1 MTFQNVNDVNEE
13 LAGASVMMNNPNA
26 RQRFAP
32 GNSGSNSNNNNRPT
46 SSYHHNHHQRRTK
59 RSNNNSITTINIIK
73 RATKNKTKICLVAL
87 LVFISFVNLM
97 VFSRDS
103 EARLMSSG
111 RKYAK
116 KKDAQHREELSHEDY
131 DFGSKDE
138 KGRKKD
144 DSDDSDDSD
153 EKPSLETALLGS
165 ALAVDS
171 PTLTSGFKSMSY
183 PSLAEVGDSK
193 RTFLVAFEAN
203 WEWGVPKSLTN
214 RELDQRKIEDINE
227 SRGGHCYVS
236 RGRVLPIQPGSDVAP
251 KEQWHAPKMAVKGT
265 SSNDKCWRP
274 QLFVVPQTHEVL
286 LFYKR
291 GASRETWEGFL
302 KRSLDGGKTW
312 LEEEKLP
319 PGILGPSKNKV
330 LRNSEDESILSASER
345 WTRSSACAWI
355 ERAER
360 EGRDWTVKSGPIR
373 MEKKGLQERYGG
385 GRMGDKAAEEEARDY
400 GGIEP
405 AIFYKD
411 DGTLV
416 VLARPAKT
424 TERFPKSLSGVVHAG
439 GRSKQSSRYF
449 PKMLKAELKDEPNA
463 QWSAFKE
470 IADLPLPT
478 VFGRGFDVEK
488 LTDGRVVLVMN
499 DPGKKG
505 VSVKISRDDGETF
518 REAFV
523 IEDGDDEDESSGG
536 SSSSSSSSS
545 SSGSSYTRDP
555 VIHVANDAM
564 IHVVYVANNG
574 KKIKRAVLDPEQL

>member
-1 MTFQNVNDVNEE
+1 MFQNADDVSDDDV
-13 LAGASVMMNNPNA
+13 AGGPSVMINNPNT
-26 RQRFAP
+26 RQRFAL
-32 GNSGSNSNNNNRPT
+32 GNSSNSNNNNNRPS
-46 SSYHHNHHQRRTK
+46 SSYHHHHQRRTK
-59 RSNNNSITTINIIK
+59 RSNNNSITTIIIK
-73 RATKNKTKICLVAL
+73 RATKNKTKICLVASI
-87 LVFISFVNLM
+87 VFISFVNLM

-111 RKYAK
+111 RRYAATVLK
-116 KKDAQHREELSHEDY
+116 KNTNREELSHEEDY
-131 DFGSKDE
+131 GDFGKDE
-138 KGRKKD
+138 KSRKN
-144 DSDDSDDSD
+144 DDSDDSD

-193 RTFLVAFEAN
+193 RTFLVAFEGN

-265 SSNDKCWRP
+265 SSSDKCWRP

-345 WTRSSACAWI
+345 WTRSSACSWI

-449 PKMLKAELKDEPNA
+449 PKMLKAELKDESNA

-536 SSSSSSSSS
+536 SSSSSG
-545 SSGSSYTRDP
+545 SGSSSYTRDP

-574 KKIKRAVLDPEQL
+574 KKIKRVVLDPEQL

>member
-1 MTFQNVNDVNEE
+1 M
-13 LAGASVMMNNPNA
+13 
-26 RQRFAP
+26 
-32 GNSGSNSNNNNRPT
+32 
-46 SSYHHNHHQRRTK
+46 
-59 RSNNNSITTINIIK
+59 
-73 RATKNKTKICLVAL
+73 KICLLAFAVFAL
-87 LVFISFVNLM
+87 FMNVV

-103 EARLMSSG
+103 DARLMSSETTTSSSTG
-111 RKYAK
+111 RSFGK
-116 KKDAQHREELSHEDY
+116 KMRYGTKKSATTRENDDDDRDEYDDENNEDRE
-131 DFGSKDE
+131 DV
-138 KGRKKD
+138 
-144 DSDDSDDSD
+144 
-153 EKPSLETALLGS
+153 KPSLETALLGS
-165 ALAVDS
+165 SLAVDS

-193 RTFLVAFEAN
+193 HTFLVAFEGD
-203 WEWGVPKSLTN
+203 WEGNVPKSLTN

-236 RGRVLPIQPGSDVAP
+236 RGRVLPIRPGSDVAP

-265 SSNDKCWRP
+265 SSSDKCWRP
-274 QLFVVPQTHEVL
+274 QLFVVPQTHEIL

-373 MEKKGLQERYGG
+373 TEKKGLQERYGG

-405 AIFYKD
+405 AIYYKD

-416 VLARPAKT
+416 ALARPAKT

-439 GRSKQSSRYF
+439 GRSKQSSKYF

-505 VSVKISRDDGETF
+505 VSVKISKDDGETF

-523 IEDGDDEDESSGG
+523 IEDGDGEDESSGG
-536 SSSSSSSSS
+536 V
-545 SSGSSYTRDP
+545 SGSISNSDSMYTRDP

>member
-1 MTFQNVNDVNEE
+1 MFQNADDVSDDDV
-13 LAGASVMMNNPNA
+13 AGGPSVMINNPNT
-26 RQRFAP
+26 RQRFAL
-32 GNSGSNSNNNNRPT
+32 GNSSNSNNNNNRPS
-46 SSYHHNHHQRRTK
+46 SSYHHHHQRRTK
-59 RSNNNSITTINIIK
+59 RSNNNSITTIIIK

-87 LVFISFVNLM
+87 IVFISFVNLM

-111 RKYAK
+111 RRYAATVLK
-116 KKDAQHREELSHEDY
+116 KNTNREELSHEEDY
-131 DFGSKDE
+131 GDFGKDE
-138 KGRKKD
+138 KSRKN
-144 DSDDSDDSD
+144 DDSDDSD

-193 RTFLVAFEAN
+193 RTFLVAFEGN

-265 SSNDKCWRP
+265 SSSDKCWRP

-345 WTRSSACAWI
+345 WTRSSACSWI

-449 PKMLKAELKDEPNA
+449 PKMLKAELKDESNA

-536 SSSSSSSSS
+536 SSSSSG
-545 SSGSSYTRDP
+545 SGSSSYTRDP

>member
-1 MTFQNVNDVNEE
+1 MTSRPT
-13 LAGASVMMNNPNA
+13 GTTITTS
-26 RQRFAP
+26 
-32 GNSGSNSNNNNRPT
+32 SNN
-46 SSYHHNHHQRRTK
+46 K
-59 RSNNNSITTINIIK
+59 RSGIGNNKFI
-73 RATKNKTKICLVAL
+73 NKTQGGGVVLGNNAFFAFFFSRRNRNGRVKICLIAFAVFAL
-87 LVFISFVNLM
+87 FMNVV

-103 EARLMSSG
+103 DARLMSSETTTSLSSSTRSFG
-111 RKYAK
+111 K
-116 KKDAQHREELSHEDY
+116 KMRYGKKSATTKENDDEYDDENNNEDEEDV
-131 DFGSKDE
+131 
-138 KGRKKD
+138 
-144 DSDDSDDSD
+144 
-153 EKPSLETALLGS
+153 KPSLETALLGS
-165 ALAVDS
+165 SLAVDS

-193 RTFLVAFEAN
+193 HTFLVAFEGD
-203 WEWGVPKSLTN
+203 WEGNVPKSLTN

-265 SSNDKCWRP
+265 SSSDKCWRP
-274 QLFVVPQTHEVL
+274 QLFVVPQTHEIL

-373 MEKKGLQERYGG
+373 TEKKGLQERYGG

-405 AIFYKD
+405 AIYYKD

-416 VLARPAKT
+416 ALARPAKT

-439 GRSKQSSRYF
+439 GRSKQSSKYF

-505 VSVKISRDDGETF
+505 VSVKISKDDGETF

-523 IEDGDDEDESSGG
+523 IEDGDGEDESSGG
-536 SSSSSSSSS
+536 G
-545 SSGSSYTRDP
+545 SGSSSNSDSMYTRDP

>member
-1 MTFQNVNDVNEE
+1 MFHD
-13 LAGASVMMNNPNA
+13 APP
-26 RQRFAP
+26 RQRATTTMASRP
-32 GNSGSNSNNNNRPT
+32 TTTSSNN
-46 SSYHHNHHQRRTK
+46 K
-59 RSNNNSITTINIIK
+59 RSGIGNNKFI
-73 RATKNKTKICLVAL
+73 NKTQGGGVVLGNNAFFAFFFSRNRNRNGRVKICLLAFAVFAL
-87 LVFISFVNLM
+87 FMNVV

-103 EARLMSSG
+103 DARLMSSETTTSLSSSTRSFG
-111 RKYAK
+111 K
-116 KKDAQHREELSHEDY
+116 KMRYGKKSATTKENDDEYDDENNDEDEEDV
-131 DFGSKDE
+131 
-138 KGRKKD
+138 
-144 DSDDSDDSD
+144 
-153 EKPSLETALLGS
+153 KPSLETALLGS
-165 ALAVDS
+165 SLAVDS
-171 PTLTSGFKSMSY
+171 PTLTSGFKSLSY

-193 RTFLVAFEAN
+193 HTFLVAFEGD
-203 WEWGVPKSLTN
+203 WEGNVPKSLTN

-265 SSNDKCWRP
+265 SSSDKCWRP
-274 QLFVVPQTHEVL
+274 QLFVVPQTHEIL

-373 MEKKGLQERYGG
+373 TEKKGLQERYGG

-405 AIFYKD
+405 AIYYKD

-416 VLARPAKT
+416 ALARPAKT

-439 GRSKQSSRYF
+439 GRSKQSSKYF

-505 VSVKISRDDGETF
+505 VSVKISKDDGETF

-523 IEDGDDEDESSGG
+523 IEDGDGEDESSGG
-536 SSSSSSSSS
+536 V
-545 SSGSSYTRDP
+545 SGSISNSDSMYTRDP

>member
-1 MTFQNVNDVNEE
+1 MFHD
-13 LAGASVMMNNPNA
+13 APP
-26 RQRFAP
+26 RQRATTTMASRP
-32 GNSGSNSNNNNRPT
+32 TTTSSNN
-46 SSYHHNHHQRRTK
+46 K
-59 RSNNNSITTINIIK
+59 RSGIGNNKFI
-73 RATKNKTKICLVAL
+73 NKTQGGGVVLGNNAFFAFFFSRRNRNGRVKICLLAFAVFAL
-87 LVFISFVNLM
+87 FMNVV

-103 EARLMSSG
+103 DARLMSSETTTSLSSSTRSFG
-111 RKYAK
+111 K
-116 KKDAQHREELSHEDY
+116 KTRYGKKSATTKENDDEYDDENNDEDEEDV
-131 DFGSKDE
+131 
-138 KGRKKD
+138 
-144 DSDDSDDSD
+144 
-153 EKPSLETALLGS
+153 KPSLETALLGS
-165 ALAVDS
+165 SLAVDS

-193 RTFLVAFEAN
+193 HTFLVAFEGD
-203 WEWGVPKSLTN
+203 WEGNVPKSLTN

-236 RGRVLPIQPGSDVAP
+236 RGRVLPIRPGSDVAP

-265 SSNDKCWRP
+265 SSSDKCWRP
-274 QLFVVPQTHEVL
+274 QLFVVPQTHEIL

-373 MEKKGLQERYGG
+373 TEKKGLQERYGG

-405 AIFYKD
+405 AIYYKD

-416 VLARPAKT
+416 ALARPAKT

-439 GRSKQSSRYF
+439 GRSKQSSKYF

-505 VSVKISRDDGETF
+505 VSVKISKDDGETF

-523 IEDGDDEDESSGG
+523 IEDGDGEDESSGG
-536 SSSSSSSSS
+536 V
-545 SSGSSYTRDP
+545 SGSISNSDSMYTRDP

>member
-1 MTFQNVNDVNEE
+1 MFHD
-13 LAGASVMMNNPNA
+13 APP
-26 RQRFAP
+26 RQRATTTMASRP
-32 GNSGSNSNNNNRPT
+32 TTTSSNN
-46 SSYHHNHHQRRTK
+46 K
-59 RSNNNSITTINIIK
+59 RSGIGNNKFN
-73 RATKNKTKICLVAL
+73 NKTQGGGVVLGNNAFFAFFFSRRNRNGRVKICLLAFAVFAL
-87 LVFISFVNLM
+87 FMNVV

-103 EARLMSSG
+103 DARLMSSETTTSSSTG
-111 RKYAK
+111 RSFGK
-116 KKDAQHREELSHEDY
+116 KMRYGTKKSATTRENDDDDRDEYDDENNEDEE
-131 DFGSKDE
+131 DV
-138 KGRKKD
+138 
-144 DSDDSDDSD
+144 
-153 EKPSLETALLGS
+153 KPSLETALLGS
-165 ALAVDS
+165 SLAVDS

-193 RTFLVAFEAN
+193 HTFLVAFEGD
-203 WEWGVPKSLTN
+203 WEGNVPKSLTN

-236 RGRVLPIQPGSDVAP
+236 RGRVLPIRPGSDVAP

-265 SSNDKCWRP
+265 SSSDKCWRP
-274 QLFVVPQTHEVL
+274 QLFVVPQTHEIL

-373 MEKKGLQERYGG
+373 TEKKGLQERYGG

-405 AIFYKD
+405 AIYYKD

-416 VLARPAKT
+416 ALARPAKT

-439 GRSKQSSRYF
+439 GRSKQSSKYF

-505 VSVKISRDDGETF
+505 VSVKISKDDGETF

-523 IEDGDDEDESSGG
+523 IEDGDGEDESSGG
-536 SSSSSSSSS
+536 V
-545 SSGSSYTRDP
+545 SGSISNSDSMYTRDP

>member
-1 MTFQNVNDVNEE
+1 
-13 LAGASVMMNNPNA
+13 MMFHDAAPP
-26 RQRFAP
+26 RHRGRFA
-32 GNSGSNSNNNNRPT
+32 SMSTTT
-46 SSYHHNHHQRRTK
+46 SSASNQRRPLQQQKRTKSSASWRRRTK
-59 RSNNNSITTINIIK
+59 
-73 RATKNKTKICLVAL
+73 ICVVAL
-87 LVFISFVNLM
+87 GVFVVFVNVV

-103 EARLMSSG
+103 DARLMSSED
-111 RKYAK
+111 AK
-116 KKDAQHREELSHEDY
+116 ASFFGGREEEDEE
-131 DFGSKDE
+131 DKRSKRRV
-138 KGRKKD
+138 RKKTTTTTTGED
-144 DSDDSDDSD
+144 DFSEDTQ
-153 EKPSLETALLGS
+153 PSLETALIGS
-165 ALAVDS
+165 SLAVES
-171 PTLTSGFKSMSY
+171 PTITSGFKSMSY

-193 RTFLVAFEAN
+193 HTFLVAFEGN
-203 WEWGVPKSLTN
+203 WEGNVPKSLTN

-236 RGRVLPIQPGSDVAP
+236 RGRVLPVIPGSDVAP

-274 QLFVVPQTHEVL
+274 QLFVVPQTHEIL

-291 GASRETWEGFL
+291 GASREMWEGFL

-345 WTRSSACAWI
+345 WTRSSACAWV

-385 GRMGDKAAEEEARDY
+385 GRSGDKAAEEEARDY

-405 AIFYKD
+405 AIYYKD

-424 TERFPKSLSGVVHAG
+424 TERFSNRLSGVVHAG
-439 GRSKQSSRYF
+439 GRSKQSSKYF

-463 QWSAFKE
+463 QWSSFKE
-470 IADLPLPT
+470 IAELPLPT

-523 IEDGDDEDESSGG
+523 IEDGDEDEENSSNND
-536 SSSSSSSSS
+536 SMY
-545 SSGSSYTRDP
+545 YTRDP

>member
-1 MTFQNVNDVNEE
+1 MFQNADDVSDDDV
-13 LAGASVMMNNPNA
+13 AGGPSVMINNPNT
-26 RQRFAP
+26 RQRFAL
-32 GNSGSNSNNNNRPT
+32 GNSSNSNNNNNRPS
-46 SSYHHNHHQRRTK
+46 SSYHHHHQRRTK
-59 RSNNNSITTINIIK
+59 RSNNNSITTIIIK

-87 LVFISFVNLM
+87 IVFISFVNLM

-111 RKYAK
+111 RRYAATVLK
-116 KKDAQHREELSHEDY
+116 KNTNREELSHEEDY
-131 DFGSKDE
+131 GDFGKDE
-138 KGRKKD
+138 KSRKN
-144 DSDDSDDSD
+144 DDSDDSD

-193 RTFLVAFEAN
+193 RTFLVAFEGN

-265 SSNDKCWRP
+265 SSSDKCWRP

-345 WTRSSACAWI
+345 WTRSSACSWI

-449 PKMLKAELKDEPNA
+449 PKMLKAELKDESNA

-536 SSSSSSSSS
+536 SGSSS
-545 SSGSSYTRDP
+545 SSGSGSSSYTRDP

>member
-1 MTFQNVNDVNEE
+1 MFHD
-13 LAGASVMMNNPNA
+13 APP
-26 RQRFAP
+26 RQRATMT
-32 GNSGSNSNNNNRPT
+32 SRPT
-46 SSYHHNHHQRRTK
+46 GATTTSDK
-59 RSNNNSITTINIIK
+59 RSGIG
-73 RATKNKTKICLVAL
+73 KNKFNKAQQGVGNNAAFFAFFFSRRNRNGRVKICLLAFAVFAL
-87 LVFISFVNLM
+87 FMNVV

-103 EARLMSSG
+103 DARLMSSETTTSSSTG
-111 RKYAK
+111 RSFGK
-116 KKDAQHREELSHEDY
+116 KTRYGTKKSATTTRENDDDEYDDENNEDEE
-131 DFGSKDE
+131 DV
-138 KGRKKD
+138 
-144 DSDDSDDSD
+144 
-153 EKPSLETALLGS
+153 KPSLETALLGS
-165 ALAVDS
+165 SLAVDS

-193 RTFLVAFEAN
+193 HTFLVAFEGD
-203 WEWGVPKSLTN
+203 WEGNVPKSLTN

-236 RGRVLPIQPGSDVAP
+236 RGRVLPIRPGSDVAP

-265 SSNDKCWRP
+265 SSSDKCWRP
-274 QLFVVPQTHEVL
+274 QLFVVPQTHEIL

-373 MEKKGLQERYGG
+373 TEKKGLQERYGG

-405 AIFYKD
+405 AIYYKD

-416 VLARPAKT
+416 ALARPAKT

-439 GRSKQSSRYF
+439 GRSKQSSKYF

-505 VSVKISRDDGETF
+505 VSVKISKDDGETF

-523 IEDGDDEDESSGG
+523 IEDGDGEDESSGG
-536 SSSSSSSSS
+536 V
-545 SSGSSYTRDP
+545 SGSISNSDSMYTRDP

>member
-1 MTFQNVNDVNEE
+1 MFHD
-13 LAGASVMMNNPNA
+13 APP
-26 RQRFAP
+26 RQRATTTMASRP
-32 GNSGSNSNNNNRPT
+32 TTTSSNN
-46 SSYHHNHHQRRTK
+46 K
-59 RSNNNSITTINIIK
+59 RSGIGNNKFN
-73 RATKNKTKICLVAL
+73 NKTQGGGVVLGNNAFFAFFFSRRNRNGRVKICLLAFAVFAL
-87 LVFISFVNLM
+87 FMNVV

-103 EARLMSSG
+103 DARLMSSETTTSLSSSTRSFG
-111 RKYAK
+111 K
-116 KKDAQHREELSHEDY
+116 KMRYGKKSATTKENDDEYDDENNDEDEEDV
-131 DFGSKDE
+131 
-138 KGRKKD
+138 
-144 DSDDSDDSD
+144 
-153 EKPSLETALLGS
+153 KPSLETALLGS
-165 ALAVDS
+165 SLAVDS
-171 PTLTSGFKSMSY
+171 PTLTSGFKSLSY

-193 RTFLVAFEAN
+193 HTFLVAFEGD
-203 WEWGVPKSLTN
+203 WEGNVPKSLTN

-236 RGRVLPIQPGSDVAP
+236 RGRVLPIRPGSDVAP

-265 SSNDKCWRP
+265 SSSDKCWRP
-274 QLFVVPQTHEVL
+274 QLFVVPQTHEIL

-373 MEKKGLQERYGG
+373 TEKKGLQERYGG

-405 AIFYKD
+405 AIYYKD

-416 VLARPAKT
+416 ALARPAKT

-439 GRSKQSSRYF
+439 GRSKQSSKYF

-505 VSVKISRDDGETF
+505 VSVKISKDDGETF

-523 IEDGDDEDESSGG
+523 IEDGDGEDESSGG
-536 SSSSSSSSS
+536 G
-545 SSGSSYTRDP
+545 SGSSSNSDSMYTRDP

>member
-1 MTFQNVNDVNEE
+1 MFQNADDVSDDDV
-13 LAGASVMMNNPNA
+13 AGGPSVMINNPNT
-26 RQRFAP
+26 RQRFAL
-32 GNSGSNSNNNNRPT
+32 GNSSNSNNNNNRPS
-46 SSYHHNHHQRRTK
+46 SSYHHHHQRRTK
-59 RSNNNSITTINIIK
+59 RSNNNSITTIIIK
-73 RATKNKTKICLVAL
+73 RATKNKTKICLVASI
-87 LVFISFVNLM
+87 VFISFVNLM

-111 RKYAK
+111 RRYAATVLK
-116 KKDAQHREELSHEDY
+116 KNTNREELSHEEDY
-131 DFGSKDE
+131 GDFGKDE
-138 KGRKKD
+138 KSRKN
-144 DSDDSDDSD
+144 DDSDDSD

-193 RTFLVAFEAN
+193 RTFLVAFEGN

-265 SSNDKCWRP
+265 SSSDKCWRP

-345 WTRSSACAWI
+345 WTRSSACSWI

-449 PKMLKAELKDEPNA
+449 PKMLKAELKDESNA

-536 SSSSSSSSS
+536 SSSSSG
-545 SSGSSYTRDP
+545 SGSSSYTRDP

>member
-1 MTFQNVNDVNEE
+1 MFHD
-13 LAGASVMMNNPNA
+13 APP
-26 RQRFAP
+26 RQRATTTMASRP
-32 GNSGSNSNNNNRPT
+32 TGTTITTSNN
-46 SSYHHNHHQRRTK
+46 K
-59 RSNNNSITTINIIK
+59 RSGIGNNKFI
-73 RATKNKTKICLVAL
+73 NKTQGGGGVVLGNNAFFAFFFSRRNRNGRVKICLLAFAVFAL
-87 LVFISFVNLM
+87 FMNVV

-103 EARLMSSG
+103 DARLMSSETTPTSLSSSTQRSFG
-111 RKYAK
+111 K
-116 KKDAQHREELSHEDY
+116 KTRYGKKSATTKENDDDEYDDENNEDEEDV
-131 DFGSKDE
+131 
-138 KGRKKD
+138 
-144 DSDDSDDSD
+144 
-153 EKPSLETALLGS
+153 KPSLETALLGS
-165 ALAVDS
+165 SLAVDS

-193 RTFLVAFEAN
+193 HTFLVAFEGD
-203 WEWGVPKSLTN
+203 WEGNVPKSLTN

-265 SSNDKCWRP
+265 SSSDKCWRP
-274 QLFVVPQTHEVL
+274 QLFVVPQTHEIL

-373 MEKKGLQERYGG
+373 TEKKGLQERYGG

-405 AIFYKD
+405 AIYYKD

-416 VLARPAKT
+416 ALARPAKT

-439 GRSKQSSRYF
+439 GRSKQSSKYF

-505 VSVKISRDDGETF
+505 VSVKISKDDGETF

-523 IEDGDDEDESSGG
+523 IEDGDGEDESSGG
-536 SSSSSSSSS
+536 G
-545 SSGSSYTRDP
+545 SGSSSNSDSMYTRDP

>member
-1 MTFQNVNDVNEE
+1 MFHD
-13 LAGASVMMNNPNA
+13 APP
-26 RQRFAP
+26 RQRATTMT
-32 GNSGSNSNNNNRPT
+32 SRPT
-46 SSYHHNHHQRRTK
+46 GTTTTTSDK
-59 RSNNNSITTINIIK
+59 RSGIG
-73 RATKNKTKICLVAL
+73 KNKFNKAQQGVGNNAAFFAFFFSRRNGNGRVKICLLAFAVFAL
-87 LVFISFVNLM
+87 FMNVV

-103 EARLMSSG
+103 DARLMSSETTTSSSTG
-111 RKYAK
+111 RSFGK
-116 KKDAQHREELSHEDY
+116 KVRYGTKKSATTTRENDDDDRDEYDDENNEDEE
-131 DFGSKDE
+131 DV
-138 KGRKKD
+138 
-144 DSDDSDDSD
+144 
-153 EKPSLETALLGS
+153 KPSLETALLGS
-165 ALAVDS
+165 SLAVDS

-193 RTFLVAFEAN
+193 HTFLVAFEGD
-203 WEWGVPKSLTN
+203 WEGNVPKSLTN

-236 RGRVLPIQPGSDVAP
+236 RGRVLPIRPGSDVAP

-265 SSNDKCWRP
+265 SSSDKCWRP
-274 QLFVVPQTHEVL
+274 QLFVVPQTHEIL

-373 MEKKGLQERYGG
+373 TEKKGLQERYGG

-405 AIFYKD
+405 AIYYKD

-416 VLARPAKT
+416 ALARPAKT

-439 GRSKQSSRYF
+439 GRSKQSSKYF

-505 VSVKISRDDGETF
+505 VSVKISKDDGETF

-523 IEDGDDEDESSGG
+523 IEDGDGEDESSGG
-536 SSSSSSSSS
+536 V
-545 SSGSSYTRDP
+545 SGSISNSDSMYTRDP

>member
-1 MTFQNVNDVNEE
+1 MT
-13 LAGASVMMNNPNA
+13 S
-26 RQRFAP
+26 
-32 GNSGSNSNNNNRPT
+32 RPT
-46 SSYHHNHHQRRTK
+46 GTTTTTSDK
-59 RSNNNSITTINIIK
+59 RSGIG
-73 RATKNKTKICLVAL
+73 KNKFNKAQQGVGNNAAFFAFFFSRRNGNGRVKICLLAFAVFAL
-87 LVFISFVNLM
+87 FMNVV

-103 EARLMSSG
+103 DARLMSSETSSSRSFG
-111 RKYAK
+111 K
-116 KKDAQHREELSHEDY
+116 KMRYGTKSATKENDDDDGDEYDDENEDEEDV
-131 DFGSKDE
+131 
-138 KGRKKD
+138 
-144 DSDDSDDSD
+144 
-153 EKPSLETALLGS
+153 KPSLETALLGS
-165 ALAVDS
+165 SLAVDS

-193 RTFLVAFEAN
+193 HTFLVAFEGD
-203 WEWGVPKSLTN
+203 WEGNVPKSLTN

-236 RGRVLPIQPGSDVAP
+236 RGRVLPIRPGSDVAP

-265 SSNDKCWRP
+265 SSSDKCWRP
-274 QLFVVPQTHEVL
+274 QLFVVPQTHEIL

-405 AIFYKD
+405 AIYYKD

-416 VLARPAKT
+416 ALARPAKT

-439 GRSKQSSRYF
+439 GRSKQSSKYF

-505 VSVKISRDDGETF
+505 VSVKISKDDGETF

-523 IEDGDDEDESSGG
+523 IEDGDGEDESSGG
-536 SSSSSSSSS
+536 V
-545 SSGSSYTRDP
+545 SGSISNSDSMYTRDP

>member
-1 MTFQNVNDVNEE
+1 
-13 LAGASVMMNNPNA
+13 
-26 RQRFAP
+26 
-32 GNSGSNSNNNNRPT
+32 
-46 SSYHHNHHQRRTK
+46 
-59 RSNNNSITTINIIK
+59 
-73 RATKNKTKICLVAL
+73 
-87 LVFISFVNLM
+87 M

-111 RKYAK
+111 RRYAATVLK
-116 KKDAQHREELSHEDY
+116 KNTNREELSHEEDY
-131 DFGSKDE
+131 GDFGKDE
-138 KGRKKD
+138 KSRKN
-144 DSDDSDDSD
+144 DDSDDSD

-193 RTFLVAFEAN
+193 RTFLVAFEGN

-265 SSNDKCWRP
+265 SSSDKCWRP

-345 WTRSSACAWI
+345 WTRSSACSWI

-449 PKMLKAELKDEPNA
+449 PKMLKAELKDESNA

-536 SSSSSSSSS
+536 SSSSSG
-545 SSGSSYTRDP
+545 SGSSSYTRDP

>member
-1 MTFQNVNDVNEE
+1 
-13 LAGASVMMNNPNA
+13 
-26 RQRFAP
+26 
-32 GNSGSNSNNNNRPT
+32 
-46 SSYHHNHHQRRTK
+46 
-59 RSNNNSITTINIIK
+59 
-73 RATKNKTKICLVAL
+73 
-87 LVFISFVNLM
+87 
-97 VFSRDS
+97 
-103 EARLMSSG
+103 MSSG

-193 RTFLVAFEAN
+193 RTFLVAFEGN

-536 SSSSSSSSS
+536 SSGSSSS
-545 SSGSSYTRDP
+545 SSGSSSSYTRDP

>member
-1 MTFQNVNDVNEE
+1 MFHD
-13 LAGASVMMNNPNA
+13 APP
-26 RQRFAP
+26 RQRATTTMASRP
-32 GNSGSNSNNNNRPT
+32 TTTSSNN
-46 SSYHHNHHQRRTK
+46 K
-59 RSNNNSITTINIIK
+59 RSGIGNNKFN
-73 RATKNKTKICLVAL
+73 NKTQGGGVVLGNNAFFAFFFSRRNRNGRVKICLIAFAVFAL
-87 LVFISFVNLM
+87 FMNVV

-103 EARLMSSG
+103 DARLMSSETTTSLSSSTRSFG
-111 RKYAK
+111 K
-116 KKDAQHREELSHEDY
+116 KMRYGKKSATTKENDDEYDDENNDEDEEDV
-131 DFGSKDE
+131 
-138 KGRKKD
+138 
-144 DSDDSDDSD
+144 
-153 EKPSLETALLGS
+153 KPSLETALLGS
-165 ALAVDS
+165 SLAVDS
-171 PTLTSGFKSMSY
+171 PTLTSGFKSLSY

-193 RTFLVAFEAN
+193 HTFLVAFEGD
-203 WEWGVPKSLTN
+203 WEGNVPKSLTN

-265 SSNDKCWRP
+265 SSSDKCWRP
-274 QLFVVPQTHEVL
+274 QLFVVPQTHEIL

-373 MEKKGLQERYGG
+373 TEKKGLQERYGG

-405 AIFYKD
+405 AIYYKD

-416 VLARPAKT
+416 ALARPAKT

-439 GRSKQSSRYF
+439 GRSKQSSKYF

-505 VSVKISRDDGETF
+505 VSVKISKDDGETF

-523 IEDGDDEDESSGG
+523 IEDGDGEDESSGG
-536 SSSSSSSSS
+536 V
-545 SSGSSYTRDP
+545 SGSISNSDSMYTRDP

>member
-1 MTFQNVNDVNEE
+1 MFHD
-13 LAGASVMMNNPNA
+13 APP
-26 RQRFAP
+26 RQRATTTMASRP
-32 GNSGSNSNNNNRPT
+32 TTTSSNN
-46 SSYHHNHHQRRTK
+46 K
-59 RSNNNSITTINIIK
+59 RSGIGNNKFN
-73 RATKNKTKICLVAL
+73 NKTQGGGVVLGNNAFFAFFFSRRNRNGRVKICLLAFAVFAL
-87 LVFISFVNLM
+87 FMNVV

-103 EARLMSSG
+103 DARLMSSETTTSLSSSTRSFG
-111 RKYAK
+111 K
-116 KKDAQHREELSHEDY
+116 KMRYGKKSATTKENDDEYDDENNDEDEEDV
-131 DFGSKDE
+131 
-138 KGRKKD
+138 
-144 DSDDSDDSD
+144 
-153 EKPSLETALLGS
+153 KPSLETALLGS
-165 ALAVDS
+165 SLAVDS

-193 RTFLVAFEAN
+193 HTFLVAFEGD
-203 WEWGVPKSLTN
+203 WEGNVPKSLTN

-236 RGRVLPIQPGSDVAP
+236 RGRVLPIRPGSDVAP

-265 SSNDKCWRP
+265 SSSDKCWRP
-274 QLFVVPQTHEVL
+274 QLFVVPQTHEIL

-373 MEKKGLQERYGG
+373 TEKKGLQERYGG

-405 AIFYKD
+405 AIYYKD

-416 VLARPAKT
+416 ALARPAKT

-439 GRSKQSSRYF
+439 GRSKQSSKYF

-505 VSVKISRDDGETF
+505 VSVKISKDDGETF

-523 IEDGDDEDESSGG
+523 IEDGDGEDESSGG
-536 SSSSSSSSS
+536 V
-545 SSGSSYTRDP
+545 SGSISNSDSMYTRDP

>member
-1 MTFQNVNDVNEE
+1 MTSRPT
-13 LAGASVMMNNPNA
+13 GTTITTS
-26 RQRFAP
+26 
-32 GNSGSNSNNNNRPT
+32 SNN
-46 SSYHHNHHQRRTK
+46 K
-59 RSNNNSITTINIIK
+59 RSGIGNNKFI
-73 RATKNKTKICLVAL
+73 NKTQGGGVVLGNNAFFAFFFSRRNRNGRVKICLLAFAVFAL
-87 LVFISFVNLM
+87 FMNVV

-103 EARLMSSG
+103 DARLMSSETTTSLSSSTRSFG
-111 RKYAK
+111 K
-116 KKDAQHREELSHEDY
+116 KMRYGKKSATTKENDDEYDDENNDEDEEDV
-131 DFGSKDE
+131 
-138 KGRKKD
+138 
-144 DSDDSDDSD
+144 
-153 EKPSLETALLGS
+153 KPSLETALLGS
-165 ALAVDS
+165 SLAVDS

-193 RTFLVAFEAN
+193 HTFLVAFEGD
-203 WEWGVPKSLTN
+203 WEGNVPKSLTN

-265 SSNDKCWRP
+265 SSSDKCWRP
-274 QLFVVPQTHEVL
+274 QLFVVPQTHEIL

-373 MEKKGLQERYGG
+373 TEKKGLQERYGG

-405 AIFYKD
+405 AIYYKD

-416 VLARPAKT
+416 ALARPAKT

-439 GRSKQSSRYF
+439 GRSKQSSKYF

-505 VSVKISRDDGETF
+505 VSVKISKDDGETF

-523 IEDGDDEDESSGG
+523 IEDGDGEDESSGG
-536 SSSSSSSSS
+536 G
-545 SSGSSYTRDP
+545 SGSSSNSDSMYTRDP